1 MLDKYYIEAKKE
13 SIEKMRIV
21 SAGFMS
27 RAKECLSDFAESSED
42 RTEEDYVLLT
52 KNLSAILAV
61 AEDMKKDIL
70 DRIEYLDR
78 KLGINAE
85 EDEAA
90 EPAKASEDSAEG
102 EDGTH

>member
-1 MLDKYYIEAKKE
+1 MLEKYYIEAKKE

-21 SAGFMS
+21 SAGFLS
-27 RAKECLSDFAESSED
+27 RAKECLSDFAESTED
-42 RTEEDYVLLT
+42 RTAEDYVLLT

-61 AEDMKKDIL
+61 AEDMKKDLL

-78 KLGINAE
+78 QLGINAE
-85 EDEAA
+85 EDETA
-90 EPAKASEDSAEG
+90 EPAKASEDAAEE